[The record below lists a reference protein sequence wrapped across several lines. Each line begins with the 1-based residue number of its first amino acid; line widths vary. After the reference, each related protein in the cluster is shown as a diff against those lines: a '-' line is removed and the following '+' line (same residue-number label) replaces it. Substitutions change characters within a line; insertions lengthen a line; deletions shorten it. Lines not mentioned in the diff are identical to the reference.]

1 MLRLNV
7 SPAPAI
13 VPGQAPRAVQRHTR
27 RWQLCA
33 GGGGRRCKQVCNS
46 RRLSERRCAL
56 HRACSC
62 SEHVPRCSPGS
73 GRHTA
78 SALGEAGRRGA
89 AV

>member
-33 GGGGRRCKQVCNS
+33 GGG
-46 RRLSERRCAL
+46 
-56 HRACSC
+56 
-62 SEHVPRCSPGS
+62 
-73 GRHTA
+73 
-78 SALGEAGRRGA
+78 EAMQTGVQQPEIVRA
-89 AV
+89 AVCSAQSVLLQRARAEVFARLW